1 MRSLIY
7 IKISGCISERIVHFA
22 ILHNHLDNVSISI
35 VKHKIKDKIRK
46 SSILLG
52 IKPEL
57 IFNGIYININK
68 QLLHITKFVDNGPR
82 NDIVEL

>member
-1 MRSLIY
+1 VTKYES
-7 IKISGCISERIVHFA
+7 
-22 ILHNHLDNVSISI
+22 LHNHLDNVSISI

-57 IFNGIYININK
+57 IFNGIYMSLI
-68 QLLHITKFVDNGPR
+68 
-82 NDIVEL
+82 